1 MIKGLDK
8 LRHLKVI
15 MTVIFACL
23 LINAAGI
30 QTAHSSIY
38 SYSDKQQGGEV
49 NAQNDAEPST
59 AYEDSNSA
67 YPNASTDD
75 ANDTSNLESEI
86 PGVGAFFGR
95 MLDSLASLSNSSEGQ
110 FRALALSFPL
120 VFPDLYKVFITL

>member
-1 MIKGLDK
+1 MIKGLEK

-15 MTVIFACL
+15 VTVIFAFL

-30 QTAHSSIY
+30 QTAHSSIF
-38 SYSDKQQGGEV
+38 SYSDKQQEGEV
-49 NAQNDAEPST
+49 SAQNDVEPST
-59 AYEDSNSA
+59 AYEDSKSA

-110 FRALALSFPL
+110 FKALALSFPL

>member
-1 MIKGLDK
+1 MLKGLKK

-15 MTVIFACL
+15 TTIIFACL

-30 QTAHSSIY
+30 QHAHSSIF
-38 SYSDKQQGGEV
+38 SYSDKKQEGEV
-49 NAQNDAEPST
+49 VAQNEVEPST
-59 AYEDSNSA
+59 EYEESDSA
-67 YPNASTDD
+67 YPNASADD
-75 ANDTSNLESEI
+75 AKDTSNLKSEI

-110 FRALALSFPL
+110 FKALALSFPL